1 MLQIGKRD
9 LLTRTV
15 AESKLCQRVQ
25 KEVKKKNKD
34 MHKKKEK
41 FPKFRR
47 YLERKLAVGR
57 KPQNLGLKAVYLEL
71 FGIFFAFSGLDSD
84 QARCGFWSLA
94 ALGKT
99 QGKNKKQ
106 EKKKEK
112 KRNLYKIYKYIT

>member
-1 MLQIGKRD
+1 
-9 LLTRTV
+9 
-15 AESKLCQRVQ
+15 
-25 KEVKKKNKD
+25 

-47 YLERKLAVGR
+47 YLERKLAVER